1 MILEESGFH
10 KAKLYKDKSLVAF
23 DRAQP
28 YCRDCGLT
36 TRNKMANK
44 GGTKSFL
51 SFSGFFLNYSGVKP
65 VCCWKVNSGLSFL
78 DTFVFVINNESIKSE
93 VTIKSVRKHFQNL
106 NFSPPFSV
114 IRTDSAWFKFVWPY
128 KEIRE
133 CDSFAWFS
141 LRMNRTRVILSTTE
155 QLYNNYKVLFV
166 CSCFLRFKQFARFSV
181 NPKLAFHIYLHSD
194 LFWFYDTQYKG
205 AVMKI

>member
-1 MILEESGFH
+1 MISEESSDALIFKTFIKQSYTRTKVWLPLIEHSPIVEIVVLRQKKYDGQQRR
-10 KAKLYKDKSLVAF
+10 YKIILKFFRV
-23 DRAQP
+23 
-28 YCRDCGLT
+28 
-36 TRNKMANK
+36 
-44 GGTKSFL
+44 
-51 SFSGFFLNYSGVKP
+51 FLNYSGVQP

-78 DTFVFVINNESIKSE
+78 DTFVFVINYESIKSE

-141 LRMNRTRVILSTTE
+141 LRMNRNRVVLSTTE
-155 QLYNNYKVLFV
+155 QL
-166 CSCFLRFKQFARFSV
+166 
-181 NPKLAFHIYLHSD
+181 
-194 LFWFYDTQYKG
+194 
-205 AVMKI
+205 